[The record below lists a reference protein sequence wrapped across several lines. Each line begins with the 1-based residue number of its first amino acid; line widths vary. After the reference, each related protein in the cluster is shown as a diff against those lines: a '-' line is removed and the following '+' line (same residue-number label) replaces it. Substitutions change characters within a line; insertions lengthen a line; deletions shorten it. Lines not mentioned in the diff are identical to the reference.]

1 MSKFASSQIVNRP
14 FETIP
19 YEWRSWS
26 PEKEV
31 EEVAQIDIGIMP
43 TPDDDWAR
51 GKCAL
56 KALQYM
62 ALGIPAVCSDVGA
75 NRDVVKHGENGF
87 LAKTNE
93 DWLESL
99 KKLVDDEKLRKQLGD
114 EARRTV
120 VENYSMEK
128 CAENFAPRGFRYG

>member
-1 MSKFASSQIVNRP
+1 M
-14 FETIP
+14 TIG
-19 YEWRSWS
+19 R
-26 PEKEV
+26 
-31 EEVAQIDIGIMP
+31 G
-43 TPDDDWAR
+43 

-62 ALGIPAVCSDVGA
+62 SLGIPAVCSDVGA

-93 DWLESL
+93 DWLNAL

-128 CAENFAPRGFRYG
+128 CAQNFARVVFDTAENKNIKRKNKKNVKNFSYRRSRFYRFASGRSVG